1 MFSDFGIILA
11 PFCSSSARLGC
22 LGGTFGV
29 TWGVLVTL
37 LAPKAALGGHLGAL
51 EEHLGSLWKPWGII
65 WEPLGSIRAHL
76 GGLGGAFGRPR
87 AVKAKKIIEANY
99 FGPLLAPKTTPKWS
113 KNEPKNQ

>member
-22 LGGTFGV
+22 LGGSFGV

-51 EEHLGSLWKPWGII
+51 EEHLGSLWRPWGVI
-65 WEPLGSIRAHL
+65 WEPLGSIRAHF
-76 GGLGGAFGRPR
+76 GGLGGGLW
-87 AVKAKKIIEANY
+87 E
-99 FGPLLAPKTTPKWS
+99 T
-113 KNEPKNQ
+113 